1 MALAIITGA
10 SSGIGKEY
18 ALKLGEKGYD
28 LFLIGRREEKLIKVK
43 KEIEESF
50 KVKIEYRLVNL
61 DDEKEIESLIKEL
74 EKRENIEVL
83 INNAGY
89 GGGESFL
96 KDRVEFSENM
106 IRVHINATI
115 KLTRACSELMKRN
128 KKGYII
134 NTSSMAGFNQ
144 FKDSAM
150 YCSTKAFLISFSECL
165 GLECM
170 EHNIKV
176 QVLCPGFVRT
186 DFHEKLDM
194 DERMLQNKGIIR
206 WMNTEEVVKYSLKRI
221 FNNKKYN
228 FICIPGF
235 LNKIL
240 YYSIRL
246 MPKKM
251 YYKITSRGWEYMDEK

>member
-1 MALAIITGA
+1 MALAMITGA

-18 ALKLGEKGYD
+18 AFRFGEKGYN
-28 LFLIGRREEKLIKVK
+28 LFLIGRREEKLLKVK

-50 KVKIEYRLVNL
+50 KVKVEYKLVNL
-61 DDEKEIESLIKEL
+61 EDEKEIENLIGEL
-74 EKRENIEVL
+74 KARKDIEVL

-96 KDRVEFSENM
+96 KDSLEFSENM

-115 KLTRACSELMKRN
+115 KLTRACSEWMKKN
-128 KKGYII
+128 NKGYII

-170 EHNIKV
+170 KYNIKV

-194 DERMLQNKGIIR
+194 DEKMLQNKGIIR
-206 WMNTEEVVKYSLKRI
+206 WMNTEEVVNYSLKRL
-221 FNNKKYN
+221 FNNKKYT

-235 LNKIL
+235 LNKVL

-251 YYKITSRGWEYMDEK
+251 YYKITSKGWEYMDEE